1 MKYLFIFDM
10 GGVVVRE
17 CSLWTGVIKALGL
30 EDSETTLAAYLGPL
44 QAASRGNISSMESL
58 TLTAQRE
65 RLPVPRENYWQ
76 TLFHP
81 VCNEQTVS
89 LINTLRTAGQRV
101 VCGTN
106 TIDVHYEYHMKK
118 GEYDIFDKVY
128 ASNIIGQ
135 IKPDITFWHKIRDA
149 EKNYTFSDMLF
160 FDDLKENVD
169 AAASLGIHACLFT
182 GAAGAA
188 EYIRT
193 VTGMS
198 LKGF

>member
-10 GGVVVRE
+10 GGVVVNE
-17 CSLWTGVIKALGL
+17 CSLWPGVAQALGL
-30 EDSETTLAAYLGPL
+30 GNNEKTRAAYFGLL

-58 TLTAQRE
+58 TLTAQRAHLS
-65 RLPVPRENYWQ
+65 LPSENYWE

-81 VCNEQTVS
+81 VCNEQTVR
-89 LINTLRTAGQRV
+89 LINILRTSGQRV

-118 GEYDIFDKVY
+118 GEYSIFDKVY
-128 ASNIIGQ
+128 ASNMIGQ

-149 EKNYTFSDMLF
+149 EKKYEFSDMLF

-193 VTGMS
+193 VTGMD
-198 LKGF
+198 LKNF